1 MSNSIPSLFDRVE
14 EPAAC
19 TVSQLTAQLKSVIES
34 GFSSV
39 WVVGEISS
47 LKVHTSGHVYLTLK
61 DARASLSCVIWRST
75 AQRLKF
81 ELGDGM
87 EVFARG
93 QISVYEAQG
102 KYQLYIDQIQPKG
115 LGARD
120 IALRKL
126 KERLAKLGYFDP
138 QRKKPLPRFPRRLAL
153 VTSPS
158 GAAVRDMLEI
168 LARRWP
174 MADVLICPVR
184 VQGTWAAEDITL
196 GLYLLNRLPSIDVIL
211 LGRGGGSAEDLAP
224 FNEEIVANAIFQSR
238 VPVVSAVGHEIDVTI
253 ADLVADRRAL
263 TPSEAAEIA
272 TPDRRELWRNLR
284 NVDVRLRDLI
294 EAQLAIAKQGV
305 DDLAKRR
312 VLRLPLERLHHQERQ
327 LDDWDDRLGRGM
339 RALLERR
346 KRQAEALAGQ
356 LQSLSPLNVLARGY
370 SLTRTL
376 PDQRL
381 VHTSEQ
387 VQPGDAVEVLLAHGR
402 LVARVEESNEP
413 DASASPQR

>member
-1 MSNSIPSLFDRVE
+1 MPTPNTQSLFDRVE
-14 EPAAC
+14 EPQAC
-19 TVSQLTAQLKSVIES
+19 TVSQLTARLKSVIES
-34 GFSSV
+34 GFASV

-75 AQRLKF
+75 AQRLQPD
-81 ELGDGM
+81 LSDGM

-93 QISVYEAQG
+93 QVSVYEAQG

-126 KERLAKLGYFDP
+126 KGKLAKQGYFDP

-174 MADVLICPVR
+174 VADVLVCPVR

-196 GLYLLNRLPSIDVIL
+196 GLYHLNRLPGIDVIL

-224 FNEEIVANAIFQSR
+224 FNEEIVAKAIFQSR

-272 TPDRRELWRNLR
+272 TPDRRELWKNLR
-284 NVDVRLRDLI
+284 SVDVRLRDLI
-294 EAQLAIAKQGV
+294 ESQLAFAKQNV
-305 DDLAKRR
+305 EDMAKRR
-312 VLRLPLERLHHQERQ
+312 VLRLPLELLRDLERQ

-339 RALLERR
+339 RALLEIR
-346 KRQAEALAGQ
+346 KRRAEALAGQ

-370 SLTRTL
+370 SLTRTW
-376 PDQRL
+376 PEQRL
-381 VHTSEQ
+381 VHRADQ
-387 VQPGDAVEVLLAHGR
+387 VQPGNAVEVLLANGR
-402 LVARVEESNEP
+402 LVARVEEIH
-413 DASASPQR
+413 D